1 MSAHLACLELCRK
14 TLTAGDSAVLLA
26 DAWSGGPMAIEA
38 AQSNG
43 TLQVTH
49 QQLQPQSQRP

>member
-1 MSAHLACLELCRK
+1 
-14 TLTAGDSAVLLA
+14 
-26 DAWSGGPMAIEA
+26 MAIEA

-49 QQLQPQSQRP
+49 HQLQPQSRWPCICM